1 MDNLMNAKYED
12 LKNIT
17 DIGDKIARS
26 IVNYFNDN
34 KKLIEDLK
42 DIGINMNYLGYD
54 VVYNELFKDKHFVL
68 TGTLENMTR
77 NEAKKLIEENGG
89 DVTSAVS
96 NITTA
101 VIVGSSPGSK
111 YDKAVKLG
119 IPIWTEEEFIRNIGG
134 NR

>member
-1 MDNLMNAKYED
+1 MNEEV
-12 LKNIT
+12 KN
-17 DIGDKIARS
+17 R
-26 IVNYFNDN
+26 
-34 KKLIEDLK
+34 
-42 DIGINMNYLGYD
+42 INHMLPP
-54 VVYNELFKDKHFVL
+54 EL
-68 TGTLENMTR
+68 E
-77 NEAKKLIEENGG
+77 EAKKLIEENGG